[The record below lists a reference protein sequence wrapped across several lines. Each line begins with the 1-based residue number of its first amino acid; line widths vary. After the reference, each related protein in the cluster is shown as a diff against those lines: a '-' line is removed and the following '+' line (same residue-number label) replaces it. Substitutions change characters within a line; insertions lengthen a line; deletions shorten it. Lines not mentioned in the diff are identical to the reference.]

1 MRNAVWC
8 KPRHEKMTYQFQR
21 ITPECQKKLRL
32 IELKGLASQLSKST
46 DCEDAFQLAEFCHS
60 YANNF
65 MRTPVPKDV
74 LANAGSACAAL
85 MVAAMFME
93 TVNDKGLMS

>member
-1 MRNAVWC
+1 
-8 KPRHEKMTYQFQR
+8 MTYQFQI

-32 IELKGLASQLSKST
+32 IELQGLASQLSKTT
-46 DCEDAFQLAEFCHS
+46 DCEDAFWLAQFCHS
-60 YANNF
+60 YADNF
-65 MRTPVPKDV
+65 IDATVPKDV

-93 TVNDKGLMS
+93 TINDKGVMS

>member
-1 MRNAVWC
+1 
-8 KPRHEKMTYQFQR
+8 MTYQFKR
-21 ITPECQKKLRL
+21 FTPECQKKLRL
-32 IELKGLASQLSKST
+32 IELQGLASRLSKT
-46 DCEDAFQLAEFCHS
+46 IDCEDAFRLAELCHS

-65 MRTPVPKDV
+65 MRAPVRKDV
-74 LANAGSACAAL
+74 LANVGSACAAL

>member
-1 MRNAVWC
+1 
-8 KPRHEKMTYQFQR
+8 MTYQFER
-21 ITPECQKKLRL
+21 FTPECQKKLRL
-32 IELKGLASQLSKST
+32 IELIGLASQLSKAT
-46 DCEDAFQLAEFCHS
+46 DCEDAFRLAEFCHA

-65 MRTPVPKDV
+65 MHAPVPKEV
-74 LANAGSACAAL
+74 LANVGSACAAL

>member
-1 MRNAVWC
+1 
-8 KPRHEKMTYQFQR
+8 MTYQFQR

-32 IELKGLASQLSKST
+32 TELQGLASKLSKTT
-46 DCEDAFQLAEFCHS
+46 DCEDAFQLAQFCHS
-60 YANNF
+60 YADNF
-65 MRTPVPKDV
+65 IHATVPKDV

-93 TVNDKGLMS
+93 TINDNGLMS